1 MSPLDES
8 AADNLAPSFRL
19 YSIVT
24 AAGAVIMAL
33 EIISSR
39 VLAPHFGNSVYVW
52 GSIISVFLA
61 ALSGGYYLGG
71 RLADREPHLA
81 VLGRLLLLAAL
92 CQVVVLVWGT
102 GLTAWLGELT
112 GNSSGGTL
120 LATSLLFGPPSLLL
134 ATVSPYAIRLATRHL
149 SLLGYTAGRLFAL
162 STGGSLFGTLG
173 CTFLLIPLLDLH
185 RILSLLLLVT
195 AGTALMA
202 LTGRQRSELAAGLL
216 LLAIGGAGLLRQP
229 AAPAGKIHTRVT
241 PYQTL
246 EVTEIDGVRYL
257 RGDRVLQSAVRTS
270 DGLPMLAYLRYSPG
284 ALLLNSQI
292 DTVLV
297 LGMGGGAVGSYL
309 RTVLPQVE
317 IDYVDIDPAI
327 PEIARQ
333 FLFFAD
339 HPLDRVHVG
348 DARQFLVRS
357 DRTWDY
363 IYADTY
369 IGLSVPFHLTTVEFV
384 DEVRRRLA
392 PDGVYGLNLAAGL
405 DDPFSRAMLR
415 TVSERFGRTYAFT
428 VRAAPNVLVLATD
441 AQASLP
447 RDLMIDRARR
457 LDGKLDLAPPL
468 EAIAKSRLEAEID
481 PAEATLLSDGFAPA
495 NHLIRLG
502 GAGLDQLSRP
512 WIAAPPG

>member
-1 MSPLDES
+1 MP
-8 AADNLAPSFRL
+8 AFRL

-24 AAGAVIMAL
+24 SAGAVIMAL

-61 ALSGGYYLGG
+61 ALAGGYYLGG

-81 VLGRLLLLAAL
+81 VLGRLILLAAL
-92 CQVVVLVWGT
+92 CQVVVLVWGAE
-102 GLTAWLGELT
+102 LTAWLGDLT

-134 ATVSPYAIRLATRHL
+134 ATVSPYAIRLATSRL
-149 SLLGYTAGRLFAL
+149 TLLGHTAGRLFAL

-185 RILSLLLLVT
+185 QILSLLLFVT
-195 AGTALMA
+195 SGTALLA
-202 LTGRQRSELAAGLL
+202 VAGRLRGELVAALL
-216 LLAIGGAGLLRQP
+216 LLAIGGAGMLRQP
-229 AAPAGKIHTRVT
+229 APAAGKIHTRVT

-257 RGDRVLQSAVRTS
+257 RGDRVLQSAVRTR

-284 ALLLNSQI
+284 ALLLNPEI
-292 DTVLV
+292 DSVLV

-309 RTVLPQVE
+309 RTALPQVE
-317 IDYVDIDPAI
+317 VDYVDIDPAI
-327 PEIARQ
+327 PDIARQ
-333 FLFFAD
+333 YLFFRD

-357 DRTWDY
+357 ARTWDY
-363 IYADTY
+363 IYSDTY

-392 PDGVYGLNLAAGL
+392 AEGVYGLNLAAGL

-415 TVSERFGRTYAFT
+415 TVSERFARTYAFT

-441 AQASLP
+441 APASLP
-447 RDLMIDRARR
+447 KDLMIDRGRQLDER
-457 LDGKLDLAPPL
+457 LDLRPPL
-468 EAIAKSRLEAEID
+468 EAVAKSRLEAEID
-481 PAEATLLSDGFAPA
+481 PAEAILLTDDFAPA

-502 GAGLDQLSRP
+502 GTGLDQLSRP
-512 WIAAPPG
+512 WIAPPPG